1 MSDNT
6 HFFFM
11 EITQCT
17 EIETKLWSQLT
28 LETKFVSNISE
39 CLILRKI
46 LLDFF
51 ANYLGA
57 VILLAI
63 RTFSKEK
70 KNPIDL
76 LHHDNLNS
84 PVYVF

>member
-11 EITQCT
+11 EITQFT

-70 KNPIDL
+70 KSFRL
-76 LHHDNLNS
+76 TS
-84 PVYVF
+84 S

>member
-1 MSDNT
+1 MINLMSDNT

-63 RTFSKEK
+63 RTFSNGK
-70 KNPIDL
+70 KSYRL
-76 LHHDNLNS
+76 TS
-84 PVYVF
+84 S